1 MYFES
6 RQTTQDMFTTSLRR
20 WAQRVVLQNFF
31 NPHHRKQPTINLQ
44 EISIPRIT
52 MNSSNH
58 MEAEMGNN
66 NPTRIRDT
74 NLNNTMYRRSHQEI
88 RRRIEEAIIDRYGIM
103 LQRELE
109 TDSLLWTASY
119 IFVSKTDFLES
130 RYHSGQNLLLFK
142 HDYFNVDQDTPY
154 IIDTYYHELSLYII
168 IITLKL

>member
-1 MYFES
+1 M
-6 RQTTQDMFTTSLRR
+6 
-20 WAQRVVLQNFF
+20 VLQNFF

-109 TDSLLWTASY
+109 TDSLL
-119 IFVSKTDFLES
+119 
-130 RYHSGQNLLLFK
+130 
-142 HDYFNVDQDTPY
+142 
-154 IIDTYYHELSLYII
+154 
-168 IITLKL
+168 